1 MRFIQKINGFVA
13 QTETYILVFVVLV
26 MVVFSFA
33 QVVLRNVFD
42 QGILWGDIF
51 LRHLVLWVGFIGA
64 SIASREEKHINIDV
78 FSRLMRGRYKPI
90 AQGIVYMFATF
101 VTYLLMRAAW
111 AFVMD
116 EKEYETI
123 LFGDVASWYFQ
134 IIIPIG
140 FGLMAIRFALHS
152 IEKWIEGITFKTG
165 EAS

>member
-1 MRFIQKINGFVA
+1 MRLIQKINGFVA
-13 QTETYILVFVVLV
+13 LAETYILVFVVLV

-33 QVVLRNVFD
+33 QVILRGFFD

-78 FSRLMRGRYKPI
+78 FGRMMKGRYKPI
-90 AQGIVYMFATF
+90 SQGLVYSFATF
-101 VTYLLMRAAW
+101 VSYLLMSASW

-123 LFGDVASWYFQ
+123 LFGDIASWYFQ

-140 FGLMAIRFALHS
+140 FGLMFIRFGLHA
-152 IEKWIEGITFKTG
+152 IEKLINGVIYKAG
-165 EAS
+165 ETK

>member
-1 MRFIQKINGFVA
+1 MRLIQKINGYVA

-42 QGILWGDIF
+42 LGILWGDIF

-78 FSRLMRGRYKPI
+78 FSRLMKGRYKPLS
-90 AQGIVYMFATF
+90 QGTVYAFATF
-101 VTYLLMRAAW
+101 VSYLLMRASW

-116 EKEYETI
+116 EREYETI
-123 LFGDVASWYFQ
+123 LFGDIASWYFQ

-152 IEKWIEGITFKTG
+152 VEKWIDGIFFKTG
-165 EAS
+165 DAS

>member
-1 MRFIQKINGFVA
+1 MRIIQKINGFVA

-42 QGILWGDIF
+42 QGILWGDIM
-51 LRHLVLWVGFIGA
+51 LRHLVLWVGFVGA
-64 SIASREEKHINIDV
+64 SLASKEEKHINIDV
-78 FSRLMRGRYKPI
+78 FSRLMKGRYKPI
-90 AQGIVYMFATF
+90 AQAVVYIFATYI
-101 VTYLLMRAAW
+101 TYLLMWASW

-123 LFGDVASWYFQ
+123 LFGNVASWYFQ

-140 FGLMAIRFALHS
+140 FGLMAIRFALHALEKS
-152 IEKWIEGITFKTG
+152 IAGIIFKTG
-165 EAS
+165 EAK